1 MIWHTIEFIW
11 RETLLQLRR
20 ERLIGI
26 ATVST
31 VAVLLALLGAN
42 LLFLFDLRL
51 WTSDVASQV
60 QVSAYFEEDFPR
72 KQAEAVAGT
81 AGRWPEVRA
90 ARFISREEGW
100 EEQKRRTTIFRT
112 AERQGFGPE
121 VLPDAVRVWV
131 REPAQVPA
139 VAKRLEGLE
148 GVEDVI
154 PSTSEPGRVGQ
165 YARAVVR
172 FQRAVTWTGV
182 ILGVLVA
189 LAGMMIVHNTV
200 RLALHSRWREIYIMQ
215 LVGATRSVVAAPFML
230 EGAIHGALGAAAAAC
245 LLVPAHMYLRAMAS
259 SSSAWFRLQPDL
271 EVIRFA
277 VCLVLGGALLGL
289 TGSAMSVRRFLSHR
303 PEWQL

>member
-31 VAVLLALLGAN
+31 VAVLLVLLGAN

-60 QVSAYFEEDFPR
+60 QVSAYFAKDFPR
-72 KQAEAVAGT
+72 AQAET
-81 AGRWPEVRA
+81 AASTVGRWPEVRT

-100 EEQKRRTTIFRT
+100 EEQKRRTAIFRT

-121 VLPDAVRVWV
+121 VLPDSVRVWV

-139 VAKRLEGLE
+139 VAKKLEKLE
-148 GVEDVI
+148 GVNDVI
-154 PSTSEPGRVGQ
+154 PSTAKPGRAGQ

-172 FQRAVTWTGV
+172 FQHAVTWTGL

-215 LVGATRSVVAAPFML
+215 LVGATRSVIAAPFML
-230 EGAIHGALGAAAAAC
+230 EGAIHGALGAAAAVC
-245 LLVPAHMYLRAMAS
+245 LLVPAHMYLRAIAS

-277 VCLVLGGALLGL
+277 VCLILGGALLGL
-289 TGSAMSVRRFLSHR
+289 TGSAMSVRRFLSHK

>member
-31 VAVLLALLGAN
+31 VAVLLLLLGAN

-60 QVSAYFEEDFPR
+60 QVSAYFAQDFPR
-72 KQAEAVAGT
+72 DKAQAEAGT
-81 AGRWPEVRA
+81 AGRWPEVRT

-100 EEQKRRTTIFRT
+100 EEQKRRTPSFRK
-112 AERQGFGPE
+112 AERQGLGPE
-121 VLPDAVRVWV
+121 VLPDAVRLWV
-131 REPAQVPA
+131 HEPAQVPA
-139 VAKRLEGLE
+139 VAKRLEALE
-148 GVEDVI
+148 GVKDVI
-154 PSTSEPGRVGQ
+154 PSPKDPGRVGQ
-165 YARAVVR
+165 YARAVAR

-182 ILGVLVA
+182 ILGALVA

-230 EGAIHGALGAAAAAC
+230 EGAIHGAVGAVAAAC
-245 LLVPAHMYLRAMAS
+245 LLVPAHMYLYAMAS
-259 SSSAWFRLQPDL
+259 ASSTWFRLQPNL

-277 VCLVLGGALLGL
+277 VCLVIVGTLLGL
-289 TGSAMSVRRFLSHR
+289 TGSTMSVRRFLATK